1 MTSDAQPADAPP
13 SPRAGAKT
21 LCERARNLWDQ
32 VRERPIRSIAVL
44 GAVILIVWAGT
55 PLAERLW
62 DELRSLPHAGRVVA
76 CTIGVAVII
85 AATVRRSHLEWRRQA
100 AQARLGSL
108 IAIAWAAVIAI
119 VVLLVA
125 GAWWVMG
132 APEPDFPSTLR
143 PRALDA
149 LATRAF
155 AIVAGLG
162 AAALLVIHYRRQ
174 RTTEADAEREV
185 AKLFTEGD

>member
-1 MTSDAQPADAPP
+1 MRT
-13 SPRAGAKT
+13 T
-21 LCERARNLWDQ
+21 LL
-32 VRERPIRSIAVL
+32 L
-44 GAVILIVWAGT
+44 GAVALTFWATT
-55 PLAERLW
+55 PLAVSAWEALW
-62 DELRSLPHAGRVVA
+62 SRPHAGRVVGGA
-76 CTIGVAVII
+76 VAIAVIV
-85 AATVRRSHLEWRRQA
+85 AATARRSHLEWRSRA
-100 AQARLGSL
+100 ATARLGSL
-108 IAIAWAAVIAI
+108 IAIAWAVVVAV

-132 APEPDFPSTLR
+132 APDPDFPASLQ

-174 RTTEADAEREV
+174 RTTEADAVRAEAANVRAELAADREV
-185 AKLFTEGD
+185 AKLFTDTFDSASSKLGDEHAAVRLGTVF